1 MKSIGIGDDDDDYNN
16 DIDDNDDDD
25 DDDHKVHHM
34 SNKVPY
40 EEHWHQHQA
49 CIFFPSCKPHLGDD
63 KSNIISTMIV
73 TIIIDITIEMI
84 IISITII
91 KKFCV
96 LRKGILSSVWGYSAE
111 RV

>member
-1 MKSIGIGDDDDDYNN
+1 
-16 DIDDNDDDD
+16 
-25 DDDHKVHHM
+25 
-34 SNKVPY
+34 
-40 EEHWHQHQA
+40 
-49 CIFFPSCKPHLGDD
+49 
-63 KSNIISTMIV
+63 MIV

-111 RV
+111 SVYWVFCVGTFGK

>member
-49 CIFFPSCKPHLGDD
+49 CIFFPSCKPHL
-63 KSNIISTMIV
+63 
-73 TIIIDITIEMI
+73 
-84 IISITII
+84 
-91 KKFCV
+91 
-96 LRKGILSSVWGYSAE
+96 
-111 RV
+111 